1 MRYTISVK
9 TLQGKILTFSTES
22 YEVLDGFV
30 CWLDVRTG
38 EPKKFHS
45 SNCEIYEDGDQRMT
59 IKYYCKVCGKFVEDS
74 EIILKNEMLCD
85 DCEIDGGD

>member
-22 YEVLDGFV
+22 YEVIDGFV

-45 SNCEIYEDGDQRMT
+45 SNCEIYEGD
-59 IKYYCKVCGKFVEDS
+59 
-74 EIILKNEMLCD
+74 
-85 DCEIDGGD
+85 

>member
-1 MRYTISVK
+1 
-9 TLQGKILTFSTES
+9 
-22 YEVLDGFV
+22 
-30 CWLDVRTG
+30 
-38 EPKKFHS
+38 
-45 SNCEIYEDGDQRMT
+45 MT